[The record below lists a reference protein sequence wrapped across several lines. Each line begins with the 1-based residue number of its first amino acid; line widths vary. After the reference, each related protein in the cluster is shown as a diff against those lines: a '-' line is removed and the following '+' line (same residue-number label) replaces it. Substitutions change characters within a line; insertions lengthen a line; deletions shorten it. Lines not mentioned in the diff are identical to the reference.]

1 MVPFCF
7 FLVVLKT
14 TVVYFGFRYLHKT
27 DLLQQ
32 NKFYVYLKFMAAVI
46 KAVQAYVKPLLFLS
60 VEKFLL
66 LT

>member
-14 TVVYFGFRYLHKT
+14 TVVYFGFRYPHKT

-32 NKFYVYLKFMAAVI
+32 NKFYVYLKFIAAVI
-46 KAVQAYVKPLLFLS
+46 KAV
-60 VEKFLL
+60 
-66 LT
+66 